1 MSHRIVRTC
10 HRVGSTALLLV
21 VAACGGGSSGSGGEA
36 PPSVAELGTPTYI
49 GGFPSYAA
57 SGYLDGDGHLDAV
70 VADGA
75 TAQVRVLLG
84 NGDGTFASVAP
95 VGFGLSASLR
105 QVALGYFDVDP
116 YLDLAVLDDA
126 NKLHAFLGLGDGTFA
141 PSPGGITDFAPSA
154 VEDMTSGD
162 FDEDGLDD
170 IAVTTSVG
178 VFVMLC
184 NGNGSFAKTA
194 ASPITV
200 GSSPSSI
207 ATGFMSN
214 VHDDLLVGDGTDN
227 TVTQLYG
234 NGMGD
239 FFLGTSAV
247 VTAPNAIR
255 IASSR
260 TYVLTSALVG
270 SRLHVLQFTGGQ
282 LQDMPG
288 SPVTFPEHV
297 GLDLQV
303 VRSSVFERSLIA
315 TLFKNPDV
323 TGLLVQVDLD
333 AIGAP
338 LDVTE
343 LGTSETPWLRGCSG
357 DFVEG
362 DPAEDAAF
370 TLPYVGE
377 IRVTTPR

>member
-1 MSHRIVRTC
+1 MAQRIVRTC
-10 HRVGSTALLLV
+10 PRVASGALLLV
-21 VAACGGGSSGSGGEA
+21 LAACGGGSSGSVGGT
-36 PPSVAELGTPTYI
+36 PPPAAELGTPTYV
-49 GGFPSYAA
+49 GGFPSYTA
-57 SGYLDGDGHLDAV
+57 SGYLDGDGHLDVV

-84 NGDGTFASVAP
+84 HGDGTFTPIAP

-141 PSPGGITDFAPSA
+141 PAPGGITDFAPS
-154 VEDMTSGD
+154 VVDDMTSGD

-170 IAVTTSVG
+170 MAVTTSVG

-184 NGNGSFAKTA
+184 NGNGTFGKTP
-194 ASPITV
+194 ASPIPV
-200 GSSPSSI
+200 GSAPSSI
-207 ATGFMSN
+207 AAGFMSN
-214 VHDDLLVGDGTDN
+214 LHDDLLVGDRTDN

-239 FFLGTSAV
+239 YFLGTSTA

-255 IASSR
+255 VANSR

-297 GLDLQV
+297 GLDLQA

-315 TLFKNPDV
+315 TLFKNPEV
-323 TGLLVQVDLD
+323 TGLVLQIDLD

-338 LDVTE
+338 LDVTQ
-343 LGTSETPWLRGCSG
+343 LGTPETPWLRGCAG
-357 DFVEG
+357 DFIEG

-377 IRVTTPR
+377 VRVTTPR